1 MIMGKYWLLIVIL
14 LSVAFLRFDQK
25 SEDNFV
31 ESERLAVNQNLQIK
45 NYPEFSKSVQYF
57 DTDVGRVVIARWPK
71 FEKGDLV
78 KVTGNYLPERQAVWF
93 PDVQLV
99 EKSSGFQ
106 GVVND
111 IRSLAEV
118 KINSVFKHQASE
130 LMLGMLIGL
139 NDLSPRLSENLKS
152 AGIIHVVVV
161 SGQNLALVFSF
172 LAVGAK
178 YFRRKLFVLISILI
192 ISGYVVVVGFEAPVV
207 RAYIMI
213 LVALSAEVF
222 GRKYSSV
229 QALILAGLLMLVYN
243 PSYLT
248 EISFQLSFLA
258 SVGVLIGLAVTRRLN
273 MGHKRFFGYVV
284 EVYITSFFAWMTTI
298 PVIIMSFGSVSV
310 VAPIVNLVLL
320 WLVPVF
326 MVMGAIVSVL
336 PSNWWVVNVLSYPV
350 QILIDVFVRIINFFA
365 DINQNIFE
373 PKVGISIYIVIFSY
387 ILILICLKIMINK
400 K

>member
-1 MIMGKYWLLIVIL
+1 M
-14 LSVAFLRFDQK
+14 
-25 SEDNFV
+25 
-31 ESERLAVNQNLQIK
+31 
-45 NYPEFSKSVQYF
+45 
-57 DTDVGRVVIARWPK
+57 
-71 FEKGDLV
+71 
-78 KVTGNYLPERQAVWF
+78 
-93 PDVQLV
+93 
-99 EKSSGFQ
+99 
-106 GVVND
+106 
-111 IRSLAEV
+111 

-284 EVYITSFFAWMTTI
+284 EVYITSFFAWMTTT

-320 WLVPVF
+320 WLVPIF
-326 MVMGAIVSVL
+326 MVVGAIVSVL

-373 PKVGISIYIVIFSY
+373 PKVDISIYIVIFSY